1 MENYDERWRR
11 ANLNVPTRKYS
22 KWPRHFESNNR
33 IKNTNNYHLHL
44 LTMTA
49 WIVWA
54 EHGMRDVFRVIAF
67 SRYYFCFFKYFME
80 QRNTFACL
88 SHSVAMHARTKAWI
102 ELNTNLLLLWA
113 RIFSVSLAWLF
124 FYNSTHFHRHIY
136 YQLKAIKQDLSIIF
150 YIYSKIRMHYVYMEV
165 MELNRMRLLYFYA
178 VETVGVCKP
187 WSRVP
192 HWFPYKDRKPLYG
205 NYWGT
210 LLQGL
215 HSIHVKGKEQKYI
228 H

>member
-1 MENYDERWRR
+1 MNCVSRARNAWRVSCDR
-11 ANLNVPTRKYS
+11 VFALLFLLLQIFYGTTEYICMP
-22 KWPRHFESNNR
+22 FALGCDAC
-33 IKNTNNYHLHL
+33 KNK
-44 LTMTA
+44 
-49 WIVWA
+49 
-54 EHGMRDVFRVIAF
+54 GM
-67 SRYYFCFFKYFME
+67 
-80 QRNTFACL
+80 N
-88 SHSVAMHARTKAWI
+88 WI
-102 ELNTNLLLLWA
+102 EYKFVVA
-113 RIFSVSLAWLF
+113 VKIFSVSLAWLF